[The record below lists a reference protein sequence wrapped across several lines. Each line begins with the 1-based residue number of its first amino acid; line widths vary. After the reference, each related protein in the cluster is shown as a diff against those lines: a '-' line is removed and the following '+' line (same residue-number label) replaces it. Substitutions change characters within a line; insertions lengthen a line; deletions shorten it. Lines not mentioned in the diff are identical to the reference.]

1 MKSILSEK
9 GQVTIPKSLREEL
22 GLAPGT
28 VLDFEAENG
37 RLVATKKLAED
48 VFKKWRGK
56 GRLPGRLSVDDYL
69 KRVRDADGRR

>member
-9 GQVTIPKSLREEL
+9 GQVTIPKPIRDKL

-28 VLDFEAENG
+28 VLDFQEDHG
-37 RLVATKKLAED
+37 RLIGVKKLGED

-56 GRLPGRLSVDDYL
+56 GRLPRNLSVDAYL
-69 KRVRDADGRR
+69 KVTRDADRR